1 VEPTSS
7 SNKETIIAI
16 KTFVDAVALPAS
28 DINTYLTNSGLVY
41 IKQQT
46 VGSGVTSVTVSSAFS
61 TDFDNY
67 RITVTGV
74 VPSVQDSLCLMIGS
88 GRTNGHYGAM
98 NYMLYSASGG
108 TIGSTNASKILCTLN
123 QNGVNNTQFNC
134 DIFSP
139 FLATRTGMIG
149 QGFGRLYYC
158 DFGGADDS
166 LVSYTSFTLLT
177 DGAGTMTGGTI
188 TVYGYRKS

>member
-1 VEPTSS
+1 MAT
-7 SNKETIIAI
+7 
-16 KTFVDAVALPAS
+16 KTFTTGEVLTAADT
-28 DINTYLTNSGLVY
+28 NTYLANSGLDF

-46 VGSGVTSVTVSSAFS
+46 VGSGVTTVTVSSAFS
-61 TDFDNY
+61 STYDNY

-74 VPSVQDSLCLMIGS
+74 VPSAQDGFCLMIGS
-88 GRTNGHYGAM
+88 GRTDGHYGAM

-108 TIGSTNASKILCTLN
+108 TIGSTNASKIVCVLN
-123 QNGVNNTQFNC
+123 QNNVNNTQFNC

-139 FLATRTGMIG
+139 FLATRTGMVG

-166 LVSYTSFTLLT
+166 LSSYTSFTLLT
-177 DGAGTMTGGTI
+177 NGAGTMTGGTI
-188 TVYGYRKS
+188 TVFGYRKS